1 MIRDR
6 ITLEKALELE
16 SESLLTL
23 YYPSTSYDD
32 LPDIPYI
39 ENYTDNFITYA
50 KEHSRRPVDSLIH
63 LLSPEYEVE
72 VEMPFDE
79 ETGTFYWVRLFG
91 KVQQIST
98 KITEEKHRGWV
109 YLLTNPAHPELI
121 KIGKAVTPSQ
131 RIKGING
138 AGTVDEWSLRAAM
151 PVSEDYTVENL
162 VHTQLAQY
170 RRDYNQGY
178 SREFFEVPLS
188 LAMSTLLEVSEP
200 FKAGDLVLY

>member
-6 ITLEKALELE
+6 ITLEKATELE

-91 KVQQIST
+91 KIQQVST
-98 KITEEKHRGWV
+98 KTSEEKHRGWV
-109 YLLTNPAHPELI
+109 YLLTNPAYPKLI

-170 RRDYNQGY
+170 RRDSNQGS

>member
-6 ITLEKALELE
+6 ITLEKATELE
-16 SESLLTL
+16 SESNLTL
-23 YYPSTSYDD
+23 YYPSTTYDD

-39 ENYTDNFITYA
+39 ENYTDNFISYA
-50 KEHSRRPVDSLIH
+50 KDHSRKPVETLLH

-72 VEMPFDE
+72 IEMPFDE
-79 ETGTFYWVRLFG
+79 ETGTFHWVRLFG
-91 KVQQIST
+91 KIQQVSAKT
-98 KITEEKHRGWV
+98 SEERHRGWV
-109 YLLTNPAHPELI
+109 YLLTNPAYPELI

-170 RRDYNQGY
+170 RRDSNQGS

-200 FKAGDLVLY
+200 FKVGDLVLY

>member
-1 MIRDR
+1 MIRDI
-6 ITLEKALELE
+6 ITLEKAIKLE

-23 YYPSTSYDD
+23 YYPSTSYDN
-32 LPDIPYI
+32 LPDVLSI
-39 ENYTDNFITYA
+39 EKYTDNFISYA
-50 KEHSRRPVDSLIH
+50 KEHSRKPIDSLIH

-72 VEMPFDE
+72 VQMPFDE
-79 ETGTFYWVRLFG
+79 KTGTFHWVRLFG
-91 KVQQIST
+91 KIQQVSSIVS
-98 KITEEKHRGWV
+98 EEKHRGWV

-121 KIGKAVTPSQ
+121 KIGKAVTPSS

-170 RRDYNQGY
+170 RRDSNQGS

>member
-6 ITLEKALELE
+6 ITLEKATELE
-16 SESLLTL
+16 SESILTL
-23 YYPSTSYDD
+23 YYPSTTHDD

-39 ENYTDNFITYA
+39 ENYTDNFISYA
-50 KEHSRRPVDSLIH
+50 KDHSRKPVETLLH

-72 VEMPFDE
+72 VEMPFDQ

-91 KVQQIST
+91 KIQQVSAKT
-98 KITEEKHRGWV
+98 SEERHRGWV
-109 YLLTNPAHPELI
+109 YLLTNPAYPELI

-170 RRDYNQGY
+170 RRDSNQGS

-200 FKAGDLVLY
+200 FKVGDLVLY

>member
-1 MIRDR
+1 MIRDK
-6 ITLEKALELE
+6 ITLEKATELE
-16 SESLLTL
+16 SESILTL
-23 YYPSTSYDD
+23 YYPSTSHDD

-39 ENYTDNFITYA
+39 ENYTDNFISYA
-50 KEHSRRPVDSLIH
+50 KEHSRKPVETLLH

-91 KVQQIST
+91 KIQQVSAKT
-98 KITEEKHRGWV
+98 SEEKHRGWV
-109 YLLTNPAHPELI
+109 YLLTNPAYPELI

-170 RRDYNQGY
+170 RRDSNQGS

>member
-6 ITLEKALELE
+6 ITLEKATELE
-16 SESLLTL
+16 SESILTL
-23 YYPSTSYDD
+23 YYPSTTHDD

-39 ENYTDNFITYA
+39 ENYTDNFISYA
-50 KEHSRRPVDSLIH
+50 KDHSRKPVETLLH

-72 VEMPFDE
+72 VEMPFDQ

-91 KVQQIST
+91 KIQQVSAKT
-98 KITEEKHRGWV
+98 SEERHRGWV
-109 YLLTNPAHPELI
+109 YLLTNPAYPELI
-121 KIGKAVTPSQ
+121 QIGKAVTPSQ

-170 RRDYNQGY
+170 RRDSNQGS

-200 FKAGDLVLY
+200 FKVGDLVLY